1 MVVEVEASAVKVG
14 RTVVVTTARFHD
26 DATGRLLAVAFAS
39 FVPSPDPAA
48 VFSGGFPK
56 TVFDGRLSVPLAE
69 RIGSSVVEPGVVEVP
84 HRADGLNATGAIQGG
99 LLAFAVEEAAA
110 SLTDEPVVAESLAL
124 RYLRPFMVGPARSV
138 ATGDG
143 PGVSVVQGSDAGA
156 GKLGLV
162 ATVRTRAVSERS

>member
-1 MVVEVEASAVKVG
+1 
-14 RTVVVTTARFHD
+14 VTTARFHD
-26 DATGRLLAVAFAS
+26 DATGGLLAVAFAS

-48 VFSGGFPK
+48 VFSDGFPK
-56 TVFDGRLSVPLAE
+56 TVLEGRLSVPLAQ
-69 RIGSSVVEPGVVEVP
+69 RIGSRVVGLGTVEVP

-110 SLTDEPVVAESLAL
+110 SLADGPVVTESLVL
-124 RYLRPFMVGPARSV
+124 RYLRPFMVGPAQAV

-143 PGVSVVQGSDAGA
+143 PGVSVVEVSDAGA

-162 ATVRTRAVSERS
+162 ATVRTRALSERS